1 MCKFATRENVGSP
14 WFRLVYVRCLNFG
27 FLIFSLTQDKDSET
41 PRPRDVD
48 SFFFIPMRDHEQ
60 ALAQSAAP
68 PHEKAGSAPLG
79 MGPPTYTYQPT
90 LPVYPGQQPSETLPY
105 SASAM
110 GAPLYPP
117 AGGMGVPPYPTG
129 EMGSSPYP
137 PSGGVGANFS
147 YIQPSAP
154 PSYNEAVKL

>member
-1 MCKFATRENVGSP
+1 MPAS
-14 WFRLVYVRCLNFG
+14 CLNFG